1 MGSFVNKIRAKLGL
15 EPKRE
20 TTVTGSTPNE
30 VVITRR
36 LQEDVG
42 FNMAG
47 NPVPAIPTRAARDT
61 RGKKSSLTDTPP
73 PGDKGN
79 IGYDSNLKTGS
90 EKDEV
95 ELSRR
100 RAKKR
105 LYHVGYLES
114 LDQIG
119 GDMTQGPTAFPVTTS
134 PVPTA
139 KPKLKSFKKAIQ
151 EGQFTDVPGEQG
163 SPNYGSDV
171 DMSSSDTVTLR
182 TEKKNKKLKEQ
193 ANLDEETL
201 KTLEAA
207 VESAKRFIHSGK
219 SDGIQI
225 WTHNGKFYLNDIDY
239 AKDTKKFK
247 DIGAKLIKTIKKE
260 TKLDEATYKGK
271 TVPLNKPMKGDVK
284 KSKVYVDPDGDGKA
298 QKVNFGDK
306 NLSIKK
312 NIPARKKSYC
322 ARSSGQ
328 GNLNDKTS
336 ANYWSRKAWN
346 CEEIELHESTK
357 PEVGSHHH
365 VDEDGAIGHHVVT
378 GVYDGIV
385 YTQNVKTKKKFDTPL
400 RHWKSS
406 SSPIKE
412 EVEIQ
417 EDEVLRYAGKSPH
430 AQLGVGRQGNRFKKG
445 FSQIRSL
452 YRPGAN
458 KKTSI
463 EREKTRLRN
472 AGVRVTEE
480 IKDIRGDNDDDGGFR
495 GDLLKRGTRVRIQK
509 DGYSGLGNID
519 YYDKVNRVYVV
530 SSDHDGTN
538 LVLKADEVTPIE
550 ESKNTPYVKPHFGAP
565 DPKVQ
570 TAWKASNKHGKVKYF
585 GLDFKKSAEK
595 HAFKGQSL
603 VEQVKSIMGTEE

>member
-30 VVITRR
+30 VVIARR

-328 GNLNDKTS
+328 GNLTDKTS

-346 CEEIELHESTK
+346 C
-357 PEVGSHHH
+357 
-365 VDEDGAIGHHVVT
+365 
-378 GVYDGIV
+378 
-385 YTQNVKTKKKFDTPL
+385 
-400 RHWKSS
+400 
-406 SSPIKE
+406 E

-595 HAFKGQSL
+595 HAYKGHSL

>member
-61 RGKKSSLTDTPP
+61 RGKKSSLTNTPP
-73 PGDKGN
+73 PSDKGN

-163 SPNYGSDV
+163 SPNYGSDL
-171 DMSSSDTVTLR
+171 DMSSSDAVTLR
-182 TEKKNKKLKEQ
+182 TEKKNKKTVK
-193 ANLDEETL
+193 
-201 KTLEAA
+201 
-207 VESAKRFIHSGK
+207 
-219 SDGIQI
+219 
-225 WTHNGKFYLNDIDY
+225 
-239 AKDTKKFK
+239 
-247 DIGAKLIKTIKKE
+247 
-260 TKLDEATYKGK
+260 EATYKGK

-595 HAFKGQSL
+595 HAYKGHSL

>member
-61 RGKKSSLTDTPP
+61 RGKKSSLTNTPP

-79 IGYDSNLKTGS
+79 IGYDANLKTGS

-95 ELSRR
+95 ELGRR

-171 DMSSSDTVTLR
+171 DMSSSDAVTLR
-182 TEKKNKKLKEQ
+182 TEKKNKKTVK
-193 ANLDEETL
+193 
-201 KTLEAA
+201 
-207 VESAKRFIHSGK
+207 
-219 SDGIQI
+219 
-225 WTHNGKFYLNDIDY
+225 
-239 AKDTKKFK
+239 
-247 DIGAKLIKTIKKE
+247 
-260 TKLDEATYKGK
+260 EATYKGK

-480 IKDIRGDNDDDGGFR
+480 IKDIRVDNDDDASFR

-538 LVLKADEVTPIE
+538 LVLQADEVTPVE
-550 ESKNTPYVKPHFGAP
+550 ESKNTPYVRPHVEKGST
-565 DPKVQ
+565 Q
-570 TAWKASNKHGKVKYF
+570 QSGWKASDKHGKVKYF
-585 GLDFKKSAEK
+585 GMDFKKSAEK

>member
-47 NPVPAIPTRAARDT
+47 NPVPAIPTRSARDT

-73 PGDKGN
+73 PSDKGN
-79 IGYDSNLKTGS
+79 VGYDANLKTGS

-119 GDMTQGPTAFPVTTS
+119 GDMSQGPTVFPVTVS
-134 PVPTA
+134 SIPTA
-139 KPKLKSFKKAIQ
+139 KPKLKSFKQTVK

-171 DMSSSDTVTLR
+171 DTSSSDAVTLR
-182 TEKKNKKLKEQ
+182 TEKKSKKIKEDSPCWK
-193 ANLDEETL
+193 NYEMVGMKKGKGGKPVPNCVPKEEA
-201 KTLEAA
+201 E
-207 VESAKRFIHSGK
+207 I
-219 SDGIQI
+219 
-225 WTHNGKFYLNDIDY
+225 
-239 AKDTKKFK
+239 
-247 DIGAKLIKTIKKE
+247 
-260 TKLDEATYKGK
+260 DEATYKGK

-328 GNLNDKTS
+328 GNLTDKTS
-336 ANYWSRKAWN
+336 ANNWSRKAWN
-346 CEEIELHESTK
+346 C
-357 PEVGSHHH
+357 
-365 VDEDGAIGHHVVT
+365 
-378 GVYDGIV
+378 
-385 YTQNVKTKKKFDTPL
+385 
-400 RHWKSS
+400 
-406 SSPIKE
+406 E

-417 EDEVLRYAGKSPH
+417 EDEVLGYAGKSPH
-430 AQLGVGRQGNRFKKG
+430 AHMGVGKQANRFKKG

-480 IKDIRGDNDDDGGFR
+480 IKDIRGDNDDDANFR
-495 GDLLKRGTRVRIQK
+495 GDLLKRGTRVRIKK
-509 DGYSGLGNID
+509 DGYNGLGNID
-519 YYDKVNRVYVV
+519 YSDKVNRVYVV

-538 LVLKADEVTPIE
+538 LVLQADEVTPVE
-550 ESKNTPYVKPHFGAP
+550 ESKNTPYVRPHIEKGSTR
-565 DPKVQ
+565 Q
-570 TAWKASNKHGKVKYF
+570 TAWKASDRHGRVKYF
-585 GLDFKKSAEK
+585 GMDFKKSAEK